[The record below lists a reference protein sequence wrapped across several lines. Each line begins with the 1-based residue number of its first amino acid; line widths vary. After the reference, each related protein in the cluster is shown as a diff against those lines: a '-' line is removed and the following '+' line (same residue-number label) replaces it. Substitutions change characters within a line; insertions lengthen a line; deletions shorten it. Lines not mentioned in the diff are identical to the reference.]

1 MKTVLIALVLL
12 GGVTVSRA
20 TDPEGFGLWKNDAIQ
35 KTGHDLEGKIDDQK
49 FAFQQL
55 GNYDNHMIGISHR
68 AGDGSAEMHETQVD
82 IFFVEAG
89 EAMLVLGGKI
99 IEPKTVKSHE
109 IRGTSIEGGTTV
121 QLTPGDIVH
130 IPVKVPHQ
138 LKIAPGKT
146 FTYTVVKVDA
156 KQQ

>member
-12 GGVTVSRA
+12 SGASVLRA
-20 TDPEGFGLWKNDAIQ
+20 ADPKGFGLWKNDEIQ
-35 KTGHDLEGKIDDQK
+35 KTGNELGGKIDDQK

-55 GNYDNHMIGISHR
+55 GTYDNHNIGISHR
-68 AGDGSAEMHETQVD
+68 EGDGSAEIHETQVD

-89 EAMLVLGGKI
+89 EATLLVGGKV
-99 IEPKTVKSHE
+99 IEPKTVKPHE
-109 IRGTSIEGGTTV
+109 IRGTSLEGGRPM

-130 IPVKVPHQ
+130 IPAKVPHQ
-138 LKIAPGKT
+138 LKIAAGKK

-156 KQQ
+156 KQ

>member
-1 MKTVLIALVLL
+1 
-12 GGVTVSRA
+12 
-20 TDPEGFGLWKNDAIQ
+20 
-35 KTGHDLEGKIDDQK
+35 
-49 FAFQQL
+49 
-55 GNYDNHMIGISHR
+55 
-68 AGDGSAEMHETQVD
+68 VD

-89 EAMLVLGGKI
+89 EATLVLGGKI
-99 IEPKTVKSHE
+99 VEPKTVKPHE
-109 IRGTSIEGGTTV
+109 IRGTSIEGGTTM

-138 LKIAPGKT
+138 LKIAPRKT

>member
-12 GGVTVSRA
+12 GAVAVLRA
-20 TDPEGFGLWKNDAIQ
+20 ADPEGFGLWKNDAIQ
-35 KTGHDLEGKIDDQK
+35 KTGNELGGKIDDQK

-55 GNYDNHMIGISHR
+55 GSYDNHMIGISHR
-68 AGDGSAEMHETQVD
+68 EGDGSAEMHETQVD

-89 EAMLVLGGKI
+89 EATLVLGGKI
-99 IEPKTVKSHE
+99 VEPKTVKPHE
-109 IRGTSIEGGTTV
+109 IRGTSIEGGTTM

-138 LKIAPGKT
+138 LKIAPRKT